1 MNCPACRQPSKA
13 QWNEDCPL
21 CGFPTAQVRRQVI
34 PIYIITGTIFLST
47 LIYGA
52 LVYVMSTNAM
62 IEPQPV
68 GDVVFYALGGAV
80 VPVAVAMA
88 FVKRIIAKAAL
99 AEVPAVYGLV
109 AYFLTGDIAKFVIFL
124 GISWVLFIWLSTQ
137 VVDYVAQI
145 QREAVE
151 KWQQE
156 GHESHWSDND

>member
-1 MNCPACRQPSKA
+1 MNCPACGQPSKA

-21 CGFPTAQVRRQVI
+21 CGFPMGQVRRQII
-34 PIYIITGTIFLST
+34 PIYIITGSIFLST

-68 GDVVFYALGGAV
+68 GEVVFYALGGAV
-80 VPVAVAMA
+80 VPVVIAMA

-109 AYFLTGDIAKFVIFL
+109 AYFLTGDTAKFAIFL
-124 GISWVLFIWLSTQ
+124 GISWGLFIWLSTQ
-137 VVDYVAQI
+137 IVDYVAQI
-145 QREAVE
+145 QRHAVE
-151 KWQQE
+151 KWQRKSSQ
-156 GHESHWSDND
+156 